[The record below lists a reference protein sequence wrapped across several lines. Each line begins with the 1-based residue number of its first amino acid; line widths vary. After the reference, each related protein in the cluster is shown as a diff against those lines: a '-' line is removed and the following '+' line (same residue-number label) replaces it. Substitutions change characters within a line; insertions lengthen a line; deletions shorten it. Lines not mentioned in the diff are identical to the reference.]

1 MYQCTIVTVLEAL
14 WESWGFPQ
22 KYIRRKAT
30 LHQRKK
36 HGNLIATI
44 SSMMP
49 RSPNFALLLNLKHI
63 LRSRKLGSYNS
74 SIPSYFPLNFRT
86 SVLHIFLVCLQA
98 PANSLGIPSGLV
110 GRSLWYRFYN
120 LGWCHGADGRRL
132 TVLLSLRVRSHQCHE
147 SLRHWDAFHLMIC
160 EFWCRNW
167 SWRKKTQRGGE
178 SCIHIHKLV
187 GRGPARVF
195 FCFVRGGWNFSS
207 SLRQCCK

>member
-14 WESWGFPQ
+14 GESWGFPQ

-36 HGNLIATI
+36 HGHLIATPI
-44 SSMMP
+44 ASTIR

-63 LRSRKLGSYNS
+63 LRSRKLGSCNS
-74 SIPSYFPLNFRT
+74 SIPSYFPINFRT
-86 SVLHIFLVCLQA
+86 SVLHFFLVCLQA

-132 TVLLSLRVRSHQCHE
+132 TVLLSLGVRSHQCHE
-147 SLRHWDAFHLMIC
+147 SLRHWDPFHLMILRVLVS
-160 EFWCRNW
+160 ELELA
-167 SWRKKTQRGGE
+167 KKKRRGGGVVY
-178 SCIHIHKLV
+178 IHKLV
-187 GRGPARVF
+187 GRRPDKVF
-195 FCFVRGGWNFSS
+195 FCFFQGGSELF
-207 SLRQCCK
+207 